1 MIDKT
6 LMALNQEYHN
16 AVAVFG
22 GAYWA
27 HQAIISG
34 DFDQFAVY
42 LVDVIKNA
50 KFYKWH
56 ESIPETLCRFCN
68 ICLVDPALV
77 ESYLGIKFSELQ

>member
-1 MIDKT
+1 MIDQK
-6 LMALNQEYHN
+6 LMSLNKQYPN

-34 DFDQFAVY
+34 DFAQFAAF

-56 ESIPETLCRFCN
+56 ESIPDTLYRFCN
-68 ICLVDPALV
+68 ICLVDPKLV
-77 ESYLGIKFSELQ
+77 EAYLGIKFSEVS